1 MKEISKIIFSNSL
14 KMAKIKSIIDEIAK
28 TDITVLI
35 KGETGSGKEIIAQ
48 SIHDFSHRRNKPFI
62 KVNCVAIPNSLLES
76 ELFGFEKGA
85 FTGAHL
91 KKPGKFEMANGGTIL
106 LNDIEEMD
114 LSIQAKLLQVL
125 QDGVFSR
132 LGGDGDISVDARVIV
147 TTKNHLE
154 KSMLEGRFRE
164 DLFYRINIIS
174 LNIPPLRER
183 VEQIV
188 PLSEYFFNLYRKKYK
203 KEMPSLSSRLL
214 DVFRVYSWPGNIR
227 ELENIVKRVVIF
239 GDEESIIQ
247 SLHDKIKN
255 NTEINSIELAE
266 SNDSINLKGLFD
278 LKEVS
283 RRAAEKAEKDIIEK
297 TLHETRWNRKE
308 AAKLLCISYKALL
321 YKIEKYGLVK
331 SRTEEEDIV
340 SNNIERVNF
349 EAEN

>member
-1 MKEISKIIFSNSL
+1 MV
-14 KMAKIKSIIDEIAK
+14 KIKSIIDEIAK

-48 SIHDFSHRRNKPFI
+48 TIHDYSHRRNKPFI
-62 KVNCVAIPNSLLES
+62 KVNCAAIPNSLLES

-85 FTGAHL
+85 FTGAHF

-114 LSIQAKLLQVL
+114 LSVQAKLLQVL

-132 LGGDGDISVDARVIV
+132 LGGDGDVLVDARVIV

-154 KSMLEGRFRE
+154 RSMQEGRFRE
-164 DLFYRINIIS
+164 DLFYRINVIS

-188 PLSEYFFNLYRKKYK
+188 PLSEYFFNLYKSRYK
-203 KEMPSLSSRLL
+203 REIPNLSSRLL

-227 ELENIVKRVVIF
+227 ELENLVKRIVIL
-239 GDEESIIQ
+239 GEEDTIIK
-247 SLHDKIKN
+247 SLNEKMKN
-255 NTEINSIELAE
+255 DTGVNSLAE
-266 SNDSINLKGLFD
+266 AKSNDSENLKGLFN
-278 LKEVS
+278 LKEVGK
-283 RRAAEKAEKDIIEK
+283 RAIEKAERDIIEA

-308 AAKLLCISYKALL
+308 AAKLLRISYKALL

-331 SRTEEEDIV
+331 SRATLNSDDLV
-340 SNNIERVNF
+340 SKIIEGFKF
-349 EAEN
+349 EAES